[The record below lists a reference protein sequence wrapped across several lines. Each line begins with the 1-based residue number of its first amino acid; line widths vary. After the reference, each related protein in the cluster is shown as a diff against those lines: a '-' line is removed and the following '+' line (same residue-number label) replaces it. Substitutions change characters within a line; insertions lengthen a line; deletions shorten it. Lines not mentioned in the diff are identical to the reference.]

1 VTVTLHL
8 VALALYGMTT
18 ALVLAPFVFGRA
30 APRVLTI
37 ALPCA
42 GAAFHVVAISQLTP
56 LGLGP
61 ALSMIAF
68 CLVLLQLASERLLRG
83 SAVSF
88 FASPLA
94 TGLVGLAILS
104 GLTPDAAMSGEFAR
118 SAWFVLHVVLSALGI
133 ALMVLAFIA
142 AALYLLQ
149 FRELKSRRFGQ
160 VFQLFPPLERL
171 DRLNRFALVAGFPA
185 LTIGVLL
192 ALGYGAQFSSGSGAG
207 GMGAIGGAGL
217 HAAKAQIVW
226 GIFTWVVLGWAVW
239 VRVVRHWAGRRAALA
254 SIAGFGA
261 VLLVYVAL
269 KLAQPGAERFL

>member
-1 VTVTLHL
+1 MIVTLHL
-8 VALALYGMTT
+8 VALALYGLAT
-18 ALVLAPFVFGRA
+18 AFVLAPFMGGRA

-56 LGLGP
+56 VGLGP
-61 ALSMIAF
+61 ALSMLAF

-88 FASPLA
+88 FAAPLA
-94 TGLVGLAILS
+94 TGLVGLALLS
-104 GLTPDAAMSGEFAR
+104 GLAPGAEAAAR
-118 SAWFVLHVVLSALGI
+118 NVWFVLHVALSALGL
-133 ALMVLAFIA
+133 ALMALAFIA

-149 FRELKSRRFGQ
+149 FRELKARRFGQ

-171 DRLNRFALVAGFPA
+171 DRLNRFALVLGFPA
-185 LTIGVLL
+185 LTLGVVL
-192 ALGYGAQFSSGSGAG
+192 ALGYGAQFSG
-207 GMGAIGGAGL
+207 GL
-217 HAAKAQIVW
+217 HAAKAQLVW

-269 KLAQPGAERFL
+269 KLTQPGAERFL

>member
-1 VTVTLHL
+1 VIVTLHL
-8 VALALYGMTT
+8 VALALYGLAT
-18 ALVLAPFVFGRA
+18 AFVLAPFMGGRA
-30 APRVLTI
+30 APRALTI

-42 GAAFHVVAISQLTP
+42 GAAVHVVAISQLTP
-56 LGLGP
+56 VGLGP
-61 ALSMIAF
+61 ALSMLAF

-88 FASPLA
+88 FAAPLA
-94 TGLVGLAILS
+94 TGLVGLALLS
-104 GLTPDAAMSGEFAR
+104 GLTPGAEAAAR
-118 SAWFVLHVVLSALGI
+118 NAWFVLHVALSALGL
-133 ALMVLAFIA
+133 ALMALAFIA

-149 FRELKSRRFGQ
+149 FRELKARRFGQ

-171 DRLNRFALVAGFPA
+171 DQLNRVALVTGFPA
-185 LTIGVLL
+185 LTLGVAL
-192 ALGYGAQFSSGSGAG
+192 ALGYGAQFSV
-207 GMGAIGGAGL
+207 GL

-261 VLLVYVAL
+261 VVLVYVAL
-269 KLAQPGAERFL
+269 KLTQPGAERFL